1 MELSLKSDA
10 LVPVDGTTS
19 VATQDEIIK
28 AFLDSV
34 IEQAIEEIER
44 KKNAAPRTEIEFER
58 VGSFVQL
65 ITDRRFPFHV
75 SSDEIEFELQDSI
88 LKYEEEAWIVQ
99 SEVRKKSVELQK
111 RSSIFSRLKLK
122 RKSSAEV
129 EKRNLDPR
137 RSHILEPILGA
148 DKVSMYNTKNFK
160 FKMRRFINLILCR

>member
-19 VATQDEIIK
+19 VATQDELIH
-28 AFLDSV
+28 AFLDSL
-34 IEQAIEEIER
+34 IKPAIEEIER

-65 ITDRRFPFHV
+65 ITDRRFPFDV

-88 LKYEEEAWIVQ
+88 LKYEEEACIVQ

-148 DKVSMYNTKNFK
+148 DKVSTYNTKNFK